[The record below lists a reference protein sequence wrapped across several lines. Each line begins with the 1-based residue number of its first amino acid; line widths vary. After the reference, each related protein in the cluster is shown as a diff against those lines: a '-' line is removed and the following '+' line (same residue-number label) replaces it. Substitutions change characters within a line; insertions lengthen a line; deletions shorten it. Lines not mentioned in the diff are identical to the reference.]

1 MFMDI
6 YYFLQVW
13 AQYTRRCK
21 VLVTLIDHSHSV
33 CVVFLKNKNT
43 SWIKQIDPATDCTRE
58 ANSACH

>member
-1 MFMDI
+1 MFTDI

-33 CVVFLKNKNT
+33 CVSFLK
-43 SWIKQIDPATDCTRE
+43 KQKHIMYWTDRP
-58 ANSACH
+58 SYGLYS